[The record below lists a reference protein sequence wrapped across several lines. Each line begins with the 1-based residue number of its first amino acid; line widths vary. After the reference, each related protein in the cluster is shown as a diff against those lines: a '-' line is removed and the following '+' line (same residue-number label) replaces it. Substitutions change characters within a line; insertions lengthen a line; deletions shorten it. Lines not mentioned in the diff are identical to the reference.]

1 MFNLFKRKPLPC
13 YDCIMREVNNLMKDY
28 KNLILQ
34 TGDKPISEYSESELQ
49 NLIRVRRRLDNAFI
63 WSKK

>member
-13 YDCIMREVNNLMKDY
+13 YECTMREVNDLMKDY
-28 KNLILQ
+28 KNLILK

-63 WSKK
+63 